1 MKLLVTGGAGFVGSV
16 TSWRLR
22 EAGHEVTLFDNL
34 YRGYREQAKSFP
46 LLEGDVRDRAAV
58 LAALT
63 KTRAE
68 AVLHF
73 AGLALVP
80 ESMASPGEYYDVNVA
95 GGLALLSACK
105 EAGVRGIVFS
115 STCAS
120 YGIPK
125 QVPIDED
132 QLQAPISPYGRS
144 KLSFEWALRDAT
156 AAGPQAG
163 APLGAVALRY
173 FNASGAAPEIGL
185 GEDHRPE
192 THLVPICLLAA
203 LGKMPCIDVLG
214 EDYPTPDGTC
224 VRDYVHVVDLAD
236 AHVRALSRLDPGS
249 YHAYNLGTGTGTSVR
264 QVIDTVRRVTG
275 RPVPTRSAPRRPGD
289 PPVLVASNARAAAE
303 LGWSPTRSGIDQ
315 VVEAAWKWRRE
326 HPEGYRA

>member
-34 YRGYREQAKSFP
+34 YRGYRDAARGFP
-46 LLEGDVRDRAAV
+46 LIEGDVRDRAAV
-58 LAALT
+58 LAALG

-80 ESMASPGEYYDVNVA
+80 ESMADPGPYYDVNVA
-95 GGLALLSACK
+95 GGLALLDACRQ
-105 EAGVRGIVFS
+105 AGVRGIVFS

-120 YGIPK
+120 YGIPAR
-125 QVPIDED
+125 VPIEED
-132 QLQAPISPYGRS
+132 HLQAPISPYGRS
-144 KLSFEWALRDAT
+144 KLAFEWALRDAT
-156 AAGPQAG
+156 AAWKI
-163 APLGAVALRY
+163 GAVALRY
-173 FNASGAAPEIGL
+173 FNAAGAAPEIGL

-192 THLVPICLLAA
+192 THLVPLCLLAA
-203 LGKMPCIDVLG
+203 LGKLPAIDVLG

-224 VRDYVHVVDLAD
+224 VRDYIHVLDLAD
-236 AHVRALSRLDPGS
+236 AHLLALSRLDPGT
-249 YHAYNLGTGTGTSVR
+249 YRAYNLGTGTGTSVR

-275 RPVPTRSAPRRPGD
+275 RPVPSRSAPRRPGD
-289 PPVLVASNARAAAE
+289 PPVLVASNAKAAAE
-303 LGWSPTRSGIDQ
+303 MGWRPTRSGIEG
-315 VVEAAWKWRRE
+315 VVEAAWTWRRG
-326 HPEGYRA
+326 HPDGYAS

>member
-1 MKLLVTGGAGFVGSV
+1 MRLLVTGGAGFVGSV

-22 EAGHEVTLFDNL
+22 EEGHEVTIFDNF
-34 YRGYREQAKSFP
+34 YRGYREQGKSFP
-46 LLEGDVRDRAAV
+46 VIEGDVRDRAAV

-63 KTRAE
+63 RTRAE

-80 ESMASPGEYYDVNVA
+80 ESMTSPGEYYDVNVA

-120 YGIPK
+120 YGVPDR
-125 QVPIDED
+125 VPIEED

-156 AAGPQAG
+156 AAW
-163 APLGAVALRY
+163 PLGAVALRY

-192 THLVPICLLAA
+192 THLVPLCLLAA
-203 LGKMPCIDVLG
+203 LGRLSHVDILG

-224 VRDYVHVVDLAD
+224 VRDYVHVMDLAE
-236 AHVRALSRLDPGS
+236 AHVRALSRLDPGA
-249 YHAYNLGTGTGTSVR
+249 YRAYNLGTGTGTSVR
-264 QVIDTVRRVTG
+264 QVIETVRRVSG
-275 RPVPTRSAPRRPGD
+275 KAVPTRSAPRRPGD
-289 PPVLVASNARAAAE
+289 PPVLVASNARAGAE
-303 LGWSPTRSGIDQ
+303 LGWRPTRSGIEQ
-315 VVEAAWKWRRE
+315 VVEAAWRWRKE
-326 HPEGYRA
+326 HPDGYRA

>member
-1 MKLLVTGGAGFVGSV
+1 MRLLVTGGAGFVGSV

-22 EAGHEVTLFDNL
+22 EEGHEVTLFDNL
-34 YRGYREQAKSFP
+34 YRGYREQAKSFT
-46 LLEGDVRDRAAV
+46 LIEGDVRDRAAV

-63 KTRAE
+63 KSRAE

-80 ESMASPGEYYDVNVA
+80 ESMKEPGEYYDVNVA

-120 YGIPK
+120 YGVPTR
-125 QVPIDED
+125 VPIDED
-132 QLQAPISPYGRS
+132 QPQAPISPYGRS

-156 AAGPQAG
+156 AAWS
-163 APLGAVALRY
+163 LGAVALRY
-173 FNASGAAPEIGL
+173 FNASGAAPEHGL

-203 LGKMPCIDVLG
+203 LGKLPHIDILG

-224 VRDYVHVVDLAD
+224 VRDYVHVVDLAE
-236 AHVRALSRLDPGS
+236 AHVRALSHLDPGS
-249 YHAYNLGTGTGTSVR
+249 FRAYNLGTGTGTSVR
-264 QVIDTVRRVTG
+264 QVIETVRRVTG
-275 RPVPTRSAPRRPGD
+275 RPVPTRSAPRRLGD
-289 PPVLVASNARAAAE
+289 PPVLVASNARAGAE
-303 LGWSPTRSGIDQ
+303 LGWRPTRSGIEQ
-315 VVEAAWKWRRE
+315 VVEAAWRWRRE
-326 HPEGYRA
+326 HPDGYRA

>member
-34 YRGYREQAKSFP
+34 YRGYRDAARGFP
-46 LLEGDVRDRAAV
+46 LIEGDVRDRAAV
-58 LAALT
+58 LAALV

-80 ESMASPGEYYDVNVA
+80 ESMADPGPYYDVNVA
-95 GGLALLSACK
+95 GGLALLDACRQ
-105 EAGVRGIVFS
+105 AGVRGIVFS

-120 YGIPK
+120 YGIPAS
-125 QVPIDED
+125 VPIEED
-132 QLQAPISPYGRS
+132 HLQAPISPYGRS
-144 KLSFEWALRDAT
+144 KLAFEWALRDAT
-156 AAGPQAG
+156 AAWKI
-163 APLGAVALRY
+163 GAVALRY
-173 FNASGAAPEIGL
+173 FNAAGAAPEIGL

-192 THLVPICLLAA
+192 THLVPLCLLAA
-203 LGKMPCIDVLG
+203 LGKLPAIDVLG

-224 VRDYVHVVDLAD
+224 VRDYIHVLDLAD
-236 AHVRALSRLDPGS
+236 AHLLALSRLDPGT
-249 YHAYNLGTGTGTSVR
+249 YRAYNLGTGTGTSVR

-275 RPVPTRSAPRRPGD
+275 RPVPSRSAPRRPGD
-289 PPVLVASNARAAAE
+289 PPVLVASNAKAAAE
-303 LGWSPTRSGIDQ
+303 MGWRPTRSDIEG
-315 VVEAAWKWRRE
+315 VVEAAWTWRRG
-326 HPEGYRA
+326 HPDGYSE